1 MASSRISL
9 DTAALRSSAAQ
20 VKGIAGNLENELHS
34 LEQIIASTADAWE
47 GAAKET
53 FEEAFN
59 TKYKKYLTD
68 IITSLGNYAS
78 AMTAY
83 ANEEEETVSR
93 GAQRFNS
100 L

>member
-1 MASSRISL
+1 MSSRSSV
-9 DTAALRSSAAQ
+9 DPAALRSSADQ
-20 VKGIAGNLENELHS
+20 VRNIANNLQSEVNSLQGIVRT
-34 LEQIIASTADAWE
+34 TADAWE

>member
-1 MASSRISL
+1 MSSRSSV
-9 DTAALRSSAAQ
+9 DPAALRSSADQ
-20 VKGIAGNLENELHS
+20 VRNIANNLQSELNSLQGIVRT
-34 LEQIIASTADAWE
+34 TADAWE

-83 ANEEEETVSR
+83 ANEEEERVSW
-93 GAQRFNS
+93 GALWFNI